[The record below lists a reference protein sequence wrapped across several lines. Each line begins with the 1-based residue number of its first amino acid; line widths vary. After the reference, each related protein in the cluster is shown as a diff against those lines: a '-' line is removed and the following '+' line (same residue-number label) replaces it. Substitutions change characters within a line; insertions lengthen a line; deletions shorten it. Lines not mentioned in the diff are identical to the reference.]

1 METCFP
7 KTHDFLPSYSRLN
20 WIWSKVN
27 KIFSVFKAT
36 KRGLLRIS
44 KSMKLSYR
52 SVLYSFQKWSICSPQ
67 GTRNRIDLLQ
77 RWKRRCFEAPHRI
90 FIFLSLSRFSWL
102 ATATSPVANHTLRF
116 SAPPL
121 DFPGRLSLHRRSYFT
136 TVIHNWSGKYA
147 HLSIY
152 GWTDKIGFLT
162 LFISQKRNWF
172 SASYILGRQTIFDN
186 FLGEYVMRLQ
196 RISPLFWWQILIV
209 DKIAPVVSIC
219 SSSCQDWNSW

>member
-7 KTHDFLPSYSRLN
+7 KTHDFLPGLNAYSRRLTMVQSGQN
-20 WIWSKVN
+20 LF
-27 KIFSVFKAT
+27 FSKAT
-36 KRGLLRIS
+36 NQIFQGFQ
-44 KSMKLSYR
+44 KSSYR
-52 SVLYSFQKWSICSPQ
+52 SVVYSFQKWSICSPQ

-102 ATATSPVANHTLRF
+102 ATAASPVANHTLRF

-162 LFISQKRNWF
+162 LFISQKPNWF

-186 FLGEYVMRLQ
+186 FWVNM
-196 RISPLFWWQILIV
+196 
-209 DKIAPVVSIC
+209 
-219 SSSCQDWNSW
+219 

>member
-1 METCFP
+1 
-7 KTHDFLPSYSRLN
+7 
-20 WIWSKVN
+20 
-27 KIFSVFKAT
+27 
-36 KRGLLRIS
+36 
-44 KSMKLSYR
+44 MKLSYR

-90 FIFLSLSRFSWL
+90 FIFISLSRFSWL
-102 ATATSPVANHTLRF
+102 ATAASPVANHTLRF

-196 RISPLFWWQILIV
+196 RISPLFLMADIDCWQN
-209 DKIAPVVSIC
+209 
-219 SSSCQDWNSW
+219 SSSSLHLFILLSRLKQLIKVLIFLQWAYVQAVTQKKV